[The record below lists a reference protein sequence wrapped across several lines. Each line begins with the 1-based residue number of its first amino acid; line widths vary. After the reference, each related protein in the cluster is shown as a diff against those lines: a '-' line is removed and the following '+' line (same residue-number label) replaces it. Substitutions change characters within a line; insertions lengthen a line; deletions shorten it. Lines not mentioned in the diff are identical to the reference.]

1 MTTDNPEPMS
11 VEGAIR
17 CLETWESVLIAVKGT
32 AGRIAAL
39 IRSMEER
46 HEKGEKWSD
55 QIIDDQAEE
64 IKELKLKI
72 DELKAQ
78 LEEKDKVIS
87 ELKALVND
95 IGPGGQ
101 YDPR

>member
-1 MTTDNPEPMS
+1 MTNDNTEPMS

-46 HEKGEKWSD
+46 HEKGEKWAD

-78 LEEKDKVIS
+78 LAAQAKEIAQFKMLESARRRV
-87 ELKALVND
+87 
-95 IGPGGQ
+95 
-101 YDPR
+101 R

>member
-1 MTTDNPEPMS
+1 MTNDNTEPMS

-46 HEKGEKWSD
+46 HEKGEKWAD
-55 QIIDDQAEE
+55 QIIDDQAED
-64 IKELKLKI
+64 IKELDIKI